1 MSDRHQ
7 DKRRVDAWDAGLTDE
22 QRDQVFREATM
33 RGLSWDSVA
42 TWAAKEFKCRR
53 PARQAFYDFIAWWR
67 PQYVA
72 RRIQEKLLAR
82 DVIRDQR
89 EKLGDLSPELA
100 QQLEDQ
106 ALSLIGTD
114 VRAAKTVFD
123 MAARIREDM
132 RKHVELQ
139 LAQQAEARSQDQLA
153 LDREKFR
160 AAIASKVEQGLEAL
174 LAEIQGNPAAVELYG
189 KLRSA
194 VLQGVKAA

>member
-1 MSDRHQ
+1 M
-7 DKRRVDAWDAGLTDE
+7 
-22 QRDQVFREATM
+22 
-33 RGLSWDSVA
+33 
-42 TWAAKEFKCRR
+42 
-53 PARQAFYDFIAWWR
+53 
-67 PQYVA
+67 
-72 RRIQEKLLAR
+72 
-82 DVIRDQR
+82 IRDQR